1 MDWFFFNE
9 VKPKGPAQIQ
19 FLLLASAS
27 IFLLQL
33 SCKNQ
38 SLEGTNPALAKK
50 KQANPSGDSKN
61 PAAPAAPFS
70 QLPTDDK
77 VNIEFGISGSFLL
90 VEKGQSK
97 TYSNLDS
104 HTLYFIQNKKITDK
118 VVGVVSGNA
127 STQVYF
133 PKASPGP
140 AGSLKPIPEGIY
152 SLEKPES
159 SDIQAIGPWFAP
171 IVPDP
176 SPRGEFGIHLDGNRS
191 SSPGTAG
198 CIGLPDTV
206 SLNKFL
212 VWMKSSSA
220 PGRLVVNWHLGTL
233 KTSGPMLALSQ
244 LTDFFES
251 PFANFARER
260 NKYSF
265 GSNKNLVEI
274 LN

>member
-19 FLLLASAS
+19 FLLLVSAS

-50 KQANPSGDSKN
+50 KQANPSGDFKN
-61 PAAPAAPFS
+61 PAAPVAPIS
-70 QLPTDDK
+70 QSPFEEKINL
-77 VNIEFGISGSFLL
+77 EFGITGSFLL
-90 VEKGQSK
+90 VEKGQNK

-104 HTLYFIQNKKITDK
+104 HTLYLIQNKKITDK

-152 SLEKPES
+152 NLEKPES

-176 SPRGEFGIHLDGNRS
+176 SPRGDFGIHLDGNRS
-191 SSPGTAG
+191 TAPGTAG
-198 CIGLPDTV
+198 CIGLPDIV

-212 VWMKSSSA
+212 VWMKSSNA

-233 KTSGPMLALSQ
+233 SSVQNFLALTSFDIFSLQFRTKLQ
-244 LTDFFES
+244 LNSRDQ
-251 PFANFARER
+251 
-260 NKYSF
+260 KMQ
-265 GSNKNLVEI
+265 NLTEI

>member
-1 MDWFFFNE
+1 MDWFFLNE
-9 VKPKGPAQIQ
+9 VKPKWSAENQ
-19 FLLLASAS
+19 FLLLACS
-27 IFLLQL
+27 FLYLLQL

-38 SLEGTNPALAKK
+38 SIVGTNSGVGRKN
-50 KQANPSGDSKN
+50 QTNPSGDSKN
-61 PAAPAAPFS
+61 PAAPISPISAEE
-70 QLPTDDK
+70 K
-77 VNIEFGISGSFLL
+77 VNIEYGISGSFLL
-90 VEKGQSK
+90 VEKGQNK

-118 VVGVVSGNA
+118 VVGVVSGSA

-133 PKASPGP
+133 PKANPGP

-152 SLEKPES
+152 NLEKPES
-159 SDIQAIGPWFAP
+159 TTIQALGPWFAP

-176 SPRGEFGIHLDGNRS
+176 SPRSEFGIHLDGNRS

-212 VWMKSSSA
+212 GWMKSSNA

-260 NKYSF
+260 NKYSV